1 MNNFPFVNF
10 EKIKNLLVFM
20 CVFIILAH
28 TLCSASFWEIVGTI
42 QGNTPQ
48 SCKRRRETQGGPVNL
63 QITFV

>member
-1 MNNFPFVNF
+1 MNNFAFVNF
-10 EKIKNLLVFM
+10 EKIKNLL
-20 CVFIILAH
+20 VFIILAH

-48 SCKRRRETQGGPVNL
+48 SCKRRRETEGGPVSL